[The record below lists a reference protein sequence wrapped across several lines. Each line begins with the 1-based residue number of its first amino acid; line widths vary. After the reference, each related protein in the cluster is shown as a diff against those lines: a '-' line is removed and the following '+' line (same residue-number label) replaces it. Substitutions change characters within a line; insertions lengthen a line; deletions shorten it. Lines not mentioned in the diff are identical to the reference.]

1 MAALQT
7 PGDVIS
13 VRAVDLPKL
22 DQTIMIWHLKLRST
36 SDTLVVPGLLSTSGA
51 ENLEA
56 TIAVSAGALTEG
68 NTTLTI
74 TGGSLGAETV
84 IVTRH
89 RTGMSNN
96 LSIDEDPTVGG
107 S

>member
-1 MAALQT
+1 MASLQT

-13 VRAVDLPKL
+13 VRFVDVPSL
-22 DQTIMIWHLKLRST
+22 DQVVGIWHLKLRSS
-36 SDTLVVPGLLSTSGA
+36 SDTLVVPGLLSTDGA

-68 NTTLTI
+68 QTTLTI
-74 TGGSLGAETV
+74 TGGSLGTETL

-89 RTGMSNN
+89 RTGFLNN
-96 LSIDEDPTVGG
+96 LSRDEDPT
-107 S
+107 